1 MREALIHRKT
11 AETDITVD
19 INLDGEANYKI
30 DTSAPFLDHM
40 LSLFAK
46 HSMFD
51 LKINAIGD
59 TEIDYHHL
67 IEDTGIVFG
76 LALKEA
82 LGNKEGIARYGAS
95 IVPMDEALAEVI
107 LDLSGRPFLV
117 YRVEKTEGFFIKD
130 LPVSLFEDFFQALT
144 NHSMMSLHI
153 IVRYGRDLHH
163 IYEAIFKAFA
173 RALSIAVTK
182 NDRIKG
188 VLSTKGTL

>member
-1 MREALIHRKT
+1 
-11 AETDITVD
+11 
-19 INLDGEANYKI
+19 
-30 DTSAPFLDHM
+30 M